1 MSEKLLNELVRET
14 PHLSLTVPLCYTK
27 ILKETYG
34 KPMIIRQAEGLK
46 YTLESLPIIIRPDEL
61 IVGTFDEKI
70 PVAIPRPE
78 ATGLRIMREID
89 ILSERLV
96 NPIKVNEEDI
106 KIMKEEIAPFYEN
119 FRVQSYANELAPN
132 HVFEILYRG
141 LAYISTE
148 AGGIAHAVI
157 DYQRLI
163 KIGLMKYLK
172 LSEENIKK
180 YEQLLGIEPRADEKI
195 AFYKSMKVI
204 IKAIID
210 FAKKYSKKA
219 TVMANQETDP
229 SRKKE
234 LLRIAETCNNVPENP
249 ASNLHEA
256 IQFVWFI
263 HMILHIE
270 NFEHGISFGRL
281 DQYLFQYYNGDSEE
295 AVRLFKNLILK
306 TNEIIAL
313 YDSFATQYFGGMAT
327 TQCIVI
333 GGMDVEGNDVSNELT
348 YLILDAHE
356 EASVASPNIVIRCH
370 SGTPNKLY
378 RRVTNIIAD
387 GKNILALYNDDVAIK
402 CLLTHK
408 IPIEDARN
416 YGIVGCVGLST
427 SGLSYDNT
435 GAIFLSLPKALEIT
449 LGTDTTL
456 VSKYVETAIDPK
468 SFKSIDDVL
477 DAYRKN
483 LKIIIEMAVT
493 AANAYQQ
500 AHIELKPT
508 PLMSLSIRGCFEEGI
523 DINKGSAKYNFS
535 GIHVT
540 GLSDLVDSLAA
551 IDYAVFKEKVIT
563 IEQLIHAL
571 RKNFRG
577 KKELRNYLQNRCPKY
592 GCDNDHVDNYTEK
605 IGKILVDSV
614 KDLKCARGGEYRA
627 GIHAMTTHVG
637 FGIFTGA
644 LPSGRKKG
652 EALTKDIAPSSR
664 GEKALTSA
672 INSATK
678 LDHSL
683 ITNGLA
689 CTLNIIPEIARMDD
703 GKIFEA
709 LIRSYFERGGLH
721 LQFNAIS
728 YNTLLDA
735 QQNPEI
741 YGDLMIRVSGYSARF
756 IDLPKSVQNEIIQSY
771 LYENLEIQASK

>member
-1 MSEKLLNELVRET
+1 MSEKLLHELVRET
-14 PHLSLTVPLCYTK
+14 PHLSIIVPMCYTEVLQK
-27 ILKETYG
+27 TSGE
-34 KPMIIRQAEGLK
+34 PMIIRQAEALK

-61 IVGTFDEKI
+61 IVGTFDENI

-89 ILSERLV
+89 NLSERPV
-96 NPIKVNEEDI
+96 NPIRVKEKDI

-119 FRVQSYANELAPN
+119 FRVQTYANEIAPS
-132 HVFEILYRG
+132 HVFDILYRG
-141 LAYISTE
+141 LAYVSTE

-157 DYQRLI
+157 DYQRLL
-163 KIGLMKYLK
+163 KTGLKKYLE

-180 YEQLLGIEPRADEKI
+180 YEKLLGIEPRVDEKI
-195 AFYKSMKVI
+195 AFYKSMKII

-210 FAKKYSKKA
+210 FAKKYSEKA
-219 TVMANQETDP
+219 AVMANQEINP

-234 LLRIAETCNNVPENP
+234 LLRIVETCKNVPENP
-249 ASNLHEA
+249 ALNLHEA
-256 IQFVWFI
+256 IQFIWFI

-281 DQYLFQYYNGDSEE
+281 DQYLLQYYIGDSEE
-295 AVRLFKNLILK
+295 AVRFFKNLILK

-313 YDSFATQYFGGMAT
+313 YDSVATQYFGGMAT
-327 TQCIVI
+327 TQGIVI
-333 GGMDVEGNDVSNELT
+333 SGVDRDGIDATNELT
-348 YLILDAHE
+348 YLILRAHE
-356 EASVASPNIVIRCH
+356 EASVPSPNIVIRCH
-370 SGTPNKLY
+370 NETPSQLY
-378 RRVTNIIAD
+378 RRIAKIIAE
-387 GKNILALYNDDVAIK
+387 GKNILALYNDETAIK
-402 CLLTHK
+402 CLLNHQ
-408 IPIEDARN
+408 IPIEEARN

-435 GAIFLSLPKALEIT
+435 GAIFLSLPKALELT

-456 VSKYVETAIDPK
+456 VSKYVEMTVDPK
-468 SFKSIDDVL
+468 SFISIDDVL

-523 DINKGSAKYNFS
+523 DVNKGSAKYNFS

-540 GLSDLVDSLAA
+540 GFTDLVDSLAA
-551 IDYAVFKEKVIT
+551 IDYAVFKEKEIT
-563 IEQLIHAL
+563 MEQLIHAL

-577 KKELRNYLQNRCPKY
+577 NKELKNILLNKCPKY
-592 GCDNDHVDNYTEK
+592 GCDNNQVDIYAEK
-605 IGKILVDSV
+605 IGKILLESIEGF
-614 KDLKCARGGEYRA
+614 KCARGGEYRV

-652 EALTKDIAPSSR
+652 EALTKDVAPSSM
-664 GEKALTSA
+664 GDKALTSA

-689 CTLNIIPEIARMDD
+689 CTLNITPEIARMDD

-709 LIRSYFERGGLH
+709 LVRSYFERGGLH
-721 LQFNAIS
+721 IQFNAIS
-728 YNTLLDA
+728 CDVLLDA
-735 QQNPEI
+735 QQNPEK

-756 IDLPKSVQNEIIQSY
+756 IDLPKAVQNEIIQSY
-771 LYENLEIQASK
+771 LYENLEIQTSK